1 MNFKKIYK
9 KAAFFSGFLIV
20 AVLLPVDAQRRA
32 LDRTVARV
40 NGEVIMLS
48 ELRER
53 LEPFISEYSDLFF
66 EENMEAGIE
75 DIEREVLDRMIDEI
89 LLARKAR
96 EMDLQVTEADIERG
110 IQEIRSQF
118 RSEKEFLDEMDRQ
131 GFTEETFRGDVADQ
145 IRVIRLI
152 EREVQSRISPPSQED
167 ALKYYEENRDRMV
180 EPERIR
186 ARHIL
191 ITTED
196 KTEDEA
202 LRMINEIYEK
212 AAANPDE
219 FSELARNFSEGP
231 TAPYGGD
238 LGYFAREEM
247 VEDFA
252 DAAFSLEIGQI
263 SKPVNTRFGYHIIKV
278 LGRRAAERRA
288 FDEMKD
294 TLMQYLYQM
303 RMEDEYSG
311 FLQRLREEA
320 NIEITL

>member
-1 MNFKKIYK
+1 MNSKKICK
-9 KAAFFSGFLIV
+9 KAALFGAFL
-20 AVLLPVDAQRRA
+20 VLGISNTLLAQRRP

-53 LEPFISEYSDLFF
+53 SEPFISEYFDLFF
-66 EENMEAGIE
+66 EEDREEGIRE
-75 DIEREVLDRMIDEI
+75 IEREILDRMIDEI

-96 EMDLQVTEADIERG
+96 EMDIQVTEADIDSG
-110 IQEIRSQF
+110 IQEIRGQF
-118 RSEKEFLDEMDRQ
+118 RSETDFMNEMDRQ
-131 GFTEETFRGDVADQ
+131 GFTEEAFRGDVADQ

-152 EREVQSRISPPSQED
+152 EREVQSKVSPPSRED
-167 ALKYYEENRDRMV
+167 ARRYYEENRDRMV

-196 KTEDEA
+196 KTEEEA
-202 LRMINEIYEK
+202 LQMINEVYEK
-212 AAANPDE
+212 ASENPDE

-247 VEDFA
+247 VQDFA
-252 DAAFSLEIGQI
+252 ETAFSLEIGQV
-263 SKPVNTRFGYHIIKV
+263 SEPVKTRFGYHIIKV
-278 LGRRAAERRA
+278 LGRRASERRS
-288 FDEMKD
+288 FEEMQD
-294 TLMQYLYQM
+294 TLMQYLYQL
-303 RMEDEYSG
+303 RMEEEYSS
-311 FLQRLREEA
+311 FLQRIREEA